1 MEKFQLI
8 SVLLL
13 LFVCGQ
19 STADPMINKWV
30 DKLKQMHFKCNCWG
44 EKTMMKIHQKV
55 EETCKECEGMPAM
68 LDVFDTLTQFE
79 NDDDT
84 EELVMDLASASSSPF
99 KFGQNY
105 QTMPTS
111 NQWQTLWNLYQ
122 PYYASGT
129 YPTYPA
135 SSYYRGK
142 RALMNKPSAEE
153 MQEFMGQVAM
163 FKDMKKSMVSNMT
176 CVLTKLGKLDKNLDI
191 NLSFFTD
198 KMWTMMAPGEFD
210 PEFKAKMNEVYNTCY
225 ELSQSIPQ
233 SVLDK
238 KGPMMKQFGRQK
250 CFFKC
255 VHKMEKA
262 VCVKKDLLKFTE
274 MMYGKEAFAQR
285 EQFGLP
291 ADKYEAAMMKW
302 AVKDAYMTSNQKFM
316 NQFFFGIE

>member
-1 MEKFQLI
+1 
-8 SVLLL
+8 
-13 LFVCGQ
+13 
-19 STADPMINKWV
+19 
-30 DKLKQMHFKCNCWG
+30 
-44 EKTMMKIHQKV
+44 
-55 EETCKECEGMPAM
+55 
-68 LDVFDTLTQFE
+68 
-79 NDDDT
+79 
-84 EELVMDLASASSSPF
+84 MDLASASSSPF

-142 RALMNKPSAEE
+142 RAVMNKPSPEE
-153 MQEFMGQVAM
+153 MQEFMGQV
-163 FKDMKKSMVSNMT
+163 
-176 CVLTKLGKLDKNLDI
+176 DKNLDI

-198 KMWTMMAPGEFD
+198 EMWTMMAPGEFD

>member
-1 MEKFQLI
+1 MEKFQLF
-8 SVLLL
+8 SVLVFFL
-13 LFVCGQ
+13 VCGQ
-19 STADPMINKWV
+19 STADPMIKKWV
-30 DKLKQMHFKCNCWG
+30 EKLKQMHFKCNCWG
-44 EKTMMKIHQKV
+44 EKTMMKMHHMI
-55 EETCKECEGMPAM
+55 EEVCKECEGMDGM
-68 LDVFDTLTQFE
+68 LDIDLFE
-79 NDDDT
+79 NDDDDA
-84 EELVMDLASASSSPF
+84 EDLVMDLASASSSPF

-105 QTMPTS
+105 QTMPTTS
-111 NQWQTLWNLYQ
+111 QWQTLWNLYQ

-129 YPTYPA
+129 YPSYPA
-135 SSYYRGK
+135 STYYRGK
-142 RALMNKPSAEE
+142 RAAMNKPSAEE

-163 FKDMKKSMVSNMT
+163 FKDMKKSMVNNMT

-198 KMWTMMAPGEFD
+198 KMWTMMAPGEEPE
-210 PEFKAKMNEVYNTCY
+210 PEFKAKMNEVYNTCH

-238 KGPMMKQFGRQK
+238 KGPMFKQFGRQK
-250 CFFKC
+250 MFFKC
-255 VHKMEKA
+255 CHKMEKA

-285 EQFGLP
+285 EKFGLP

-302 AVKDAYMTSNQKFM
+302 AVKDAYMTPNQKFM